1 MVSLCTNG
9 TKTVDGILY
18 NPNPISEFFIELR
31 KYRYKNGTVKSLL
44 CLPMGGVPNLHD
56 ILSERQ
62 MEEG

>member
-1 MVSLCTNG
+1 
-9 TKTVDGILY
+9 LY

-62 MEEG
+62 MEKG